1 MEDIGQAQRQRLEH
15 IDFCLFFLGEVSRS
29 ILMNRFGIS
38 SAAATRDLT
47 KYKEDHPKNIV
58 YDSSQKEYAAAEGFQ
73 PVFKHDVYEA
83 LKTFSKPP
91 TLLNEGGSLVLSDR
105 PIELNHL
112 NSHVVSNVGRAIHQQ
127 KLLKIKYFSLTSGLS
142 ERVIAPF
149 AFVDTGLKWYIRA
162 FDRKRNVFT
171 EFLVSRIK
179 ECSVVDES
187 PRPEERPEKDIQWNR
202 IVEMEIVPH
211 PIVKY
216 PETILHE
223 YGIGKDGVLHI
234 NARAAVV
241 GYFLRRW
248 NIDCGR
254 QPDKNPDP
262 GFQLWLRNSLALYG
276 VETIKLA
283 PNYKEPE

>member
-1 MEDIGQAQRQRLEH
+1 MEDVGQSQRQRLEH

-29 ILMNRFGIS
+29 ILMDRFGIS

-47 KYKEDHPKNIV
+47 KYKEAHPKNII
-58 YDSSQKEYAAAEGFQ
+58 YDSSQKEYQASASFQ
-73 PVFKHDVYEA
+73 PVFQHDVYEA
-83 LKTFSKPP
+83 LRTFSNPP
-91 TLLNEGGSLVLSDR
+91 TLLNEGGPLVLSDR
-105 PIELNHL
+105 PIELNRL
-112 NSHVVSNVGRAIHQQ
+112 SPLIVSNVGRAIHQQ
-127 KLLKIKYFSLTSGLS
+127 RPLNMKYFSMSSGLT
-142 ERVIAPF
+142 EREIVPF
-149 AFVDTGLKWYIRA
+149 AFVDTGVKWHVRA

-171 EFLVSRIK
+171 DFLVSRIK
-179 ECSVVDES
+179 ECSVLNGS

-211 PIVKY
+211 PTVKY

-223 YGIGKDGVLHI
+223 YGIEADGILHI

-254 QPDKNPDP
+254 EPYDGPSHE
-262 GFQLWLRNSLALYG
+262 FQLWLKNSLALYG

-283 PNYKEPE
+283 PNYKKFE